1 MVFGDF
7 LSSRWTQGGLIFF
20 VLCVGGSLL
29 YSWHVRRT
37 AVAELAQ
44 SDLLLH
50 QRETRYQ
57 TRTAANTV
65 DTSRVNFEQAEIP
78 LDTEDAQ
85 PMDDNPAALSGEDAA
100 PIDLSDAFLSDDF
113 VSEEEPAEPVP
124 VSPYGYGPYPE
135 VPIDYPETLM
145 PVWIWSK
152 DEQQLHETSRLED
165 FELMGRVLIKLWNQ
179 GDRDFSGVIRD
190 DENGKVY
197 PLYSDRAY
205 VTWRELKDESGKVL
219 FRYPGNLRAANGFPH
234 LSFRDFMEGTIPTG
248 IHFIERESAG
258 IDPYHF
264 LDLQRR

>member
-1 MVFGDF
+1 MLRDVFFNRAIVAGTVFFLLMV
-7 LSSRWTQGGLIFF
+7 
-20 VLCVGGSLL
+20 VGAQF

-37 AVAELAQ
+37 TDAELHWSGRAVRA
-44 SDLLLH
+44 LEN
-50 QRETRYQ
+50 RTQ
-57 TRTAANTV
+57 TRTAADTV
-65 DTSRVNFEQAEIP
+65 DTSTVDFEQAEIS
-78 LDTEDAQ
+78 LETHDAQ
-85 PMDDNPAALSGEDAA
+85 PMDDGTAALPSDDAA
-100 PIDLSDAFLSDDF
+100 AIDLSAAFLSDDF

-124 VSPYGYGPYPE
+124 LSPYGYGPYPE
-135 VPIDYPETLM
+135 VPADYPETLM
-145 PVWIWSK
+145 PVWTWSE
-152 DEQQLHETSRLED
+152 DERQLHETSRLED